1 MSRAVRSGD
10 EPPSLRDLRHL
21 IVPIYVTAFAAVT
34 AMSFVTVVL
43 PIYAKNELGASSS
56 TVGAIIGMQGL
67 GSVCTAA
74 CAGVLIDRIGERR
87 GILLGAIVRMLSYST
102 LVLGIWLST
111 HVRGG
116 DAAHEL
122 TDQHAWALHFLFI
135 GWFGEGVGM
144 GTFQIA
150 RNSFVSAAVNI
161 RLRGRAN
168 ALIGGCMRLA
178 QIIGPASGAA
188 VYAKAGP
195 LAAFEC
201 QTSIAVCVVLL
212 LLVAMPR
219 VSDDESTPTASKLE
233 MRSEMRSGTEMQ
245 SDRESLTASERE
257 GGSMA
262 DGSTLDGSTDGG
274 DLGEG
279 SGRARSGWTSR
290 LYRYRLYRRVRRS
303 LPPWTLSLLAVAP
316 IGFSFAFARVCR
328 SMLLPLKANSLQLSV
343 ELTGY
348 LTSISFAVDSITF
361 PIAGV
366 VMDKY
371 GRKAAGVPSLLLL
384 AAGLA
389 LAGAASSA
397 WMLVL
402 ASALLGIG
410 NGLSSGL
417 VQTVGQDAAPAR
429 ARSRF
434 IGLYK
439 VCSDAGTFIG
449 PLVVGIVTDTA
460 SLAVAAYSVSLLTVG
475 AAVWYAVAGP
485 DIDPD
490 IGPDIGPTPQPQPLT
505 LTPASDEIGSGDAEE
520 CGSSSSS
527 SHGKRGRVRLLP
539 QAAKQTTRHVRLV
552 DAQTAEER
560 NEELTPLPS
569 RA

>member
-1 MSRAVRSGD
+1 VLTPAPSMSRAVPSGD

-34 AMSFVTVVL
+34 AMSFVAVVL

-87 GILLGAIVRMLSYST
+87 GILLGAIIRMLSYST

-219 VSDDESTPTASKLE
+219 VSDDESTPIASKL
-233 MRSEMRSGTEMQ
+233 EMRSGTEMQ
-245 SDRESLTASERE
+245 SDRECLTASERE

-262 DGSTLDGSTDGG
+262 GGSTLDGSTDGG

-290 LYRYRLYRRVRRS
+290 LYRRLRRS
-303 LPPWTLSLLAVAP
+303 LPPWTLPLLAVAP

-485 DIDPD
+485 DIDT
-490 IGPDIGPTPQPQPLT
+490 TPQPQPLP

-560 NEELTPLPS
+560 NEERNEELTPLPS

>member
-1 MSRAVRSGD
+1 MLTPAPSMSVPSGD

-34 AMSFVTVVL
+34 AMSFVAVVL

-219 VSDDESTPTASKLE
+219 VSDDESTPIASKL
-233 MRSEMRSGTEMQ
+233 EMRSGTEMQ
-245 SDRESLTASERE
+245 SDRECLTASERE

-262 DGSTLDGSTDGG
+262 GGSTLDGSTDGG

-290 LYRYRLYRRVRRS
+290 LYRRLRRS
-303 LPPWTLSLLAVAP
+303 LPQWTLPLLAVAP

-343 ELTGY
+343 EFTGY

-485 DIDPD
+485 DIDT
-490 IGPDIGPTPQPQPLT
+490 TPQPLPLP
-505 LTPASDEIGSGDAEE
+505 LTPASDEIGDAEE

-560 NEELTPLPS
+560 NEERNEELTPLPS

>member
-1 MSRAVRSGD
+1 MLTPAPSMSRAVPSGD

-34 AMSFVTVVL
+34 AMSFVAVVL

-219 VSDDESTPTASKLE
+219 VSDDESTPIASKLE
-233 MRSEMRSGTEMQ
+233 MRSGAEMQ

-279 SGRARSGWTSR
+279 SGRTSQLTSR
-290 LYRYRLYRRVRRS
+290 LCRRVRRS

-328 SMLLPLKANSLQLSV
+328 NMLLPLKANSLQMSV

-348 LTSISFAVDSITF
+348 LTSVSFAIDSITF

-485 DIDPD
+485 DIDPWLID
-490 IGPDIGPTPQPQPLT
+490 PSPQPLT
-505 LTPASDEIGSGDAEE
+505 P
-520 CGSSSSS
+520 
-527 SHGKRGRVRLLP
+527 
-539 QAAKQTTRHVRLV
+539 
-552 DAQTAEER
+552 EER
-560 NEELTPLPS
+560 NEELTPLPN

>member
-1 MSRAVRSGD
+1 MLACLLFWTSFECLTFWTSFECVSSQHMQRVPLGD

-34 AMSFVTVVL
+34 AMSFVAVVL

-87 GILLGAIVRMLSYST
+87 GMLLGAIVRMLSYST
-102 LVLGIWLST
+102 LVLGILLST
-111 HVRGG
+111 HVRGSRVG
-116 DAAHEL
+116 PTAHEL

-135 GWFGEGVGM
+135 GWFGEGIGM

-178 QIIGPASGAA
+178 QIIGPACGAA

-201 QTSIAVCVVLL
+201 QTSIAMCVVLL
-212 LLVAMPR
+212 LVVAVPR
-219 VSDDESTPTASKLE
+219 VIDDESKV
-233 MRSEMRSGTEMQ
+233 EMRSGTEMQ

-262 DGSTLDGSTDGG
+262 EGSTLDGSTDGG

-279 SGRARSGWTSR
+279 SGRTSQLTSR
-290 LYRYRLYRRVRRS
+290 LCRRVRRS

-328 SMLLPLKANSLQLSV
+328 NMLLPLKANSLQMSV

-348 LTSISFAVDSITF
+348 LTSVSFAIDSITF

-397 WMLVL
+397 WMLGL

-410 NGLSSGL
+410 NGMSSGL
-417 VQTVGQDAAPAR
+417 VQTVGQDAAPPR

-434 IGLYK
+434 IGVYK

-460 SLAVAAYSVSLLTVG
+460 SLDVAAYSASLLTVG

-485 DIDPD
+485 DIDPWLID
-490 IGPDIGPTPQPQPLT
+490 PSPQPLT
-505 LTPASDEIGSGDAEE
+505 P
-520 CGSSSSS
+520 
-527 SHGKRGRVRLLP
+527 
-539 QAAKQTTRHVRLV
+539 
-552 DAQTAEER
+552 EER
-560 NEELTPLPS
+560 NEELTPLPN